1 MAWDVSDSVVAGGV
15 VDGAAVVGVVDGA
28 GVVVGAKV
36 VAVVVVAGA
45 AVVVVGGGV
54 VELSEVR
61 VEARVEVWLVSA
73 SVVLD
78 CCWSSWSSRSLILAL
93 SVGGKARVRRGP
105 QGRALTRTRMAF
117 ASRSEI

>member
-36 VAVVVVAGA
+36 VVVVVAGA